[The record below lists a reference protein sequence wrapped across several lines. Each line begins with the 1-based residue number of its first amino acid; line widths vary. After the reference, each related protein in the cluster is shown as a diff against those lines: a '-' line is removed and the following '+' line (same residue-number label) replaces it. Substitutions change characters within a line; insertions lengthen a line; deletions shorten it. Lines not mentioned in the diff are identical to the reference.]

1 MAKQLRA
8 MNHFGTLRKL
18 DIRVKEKLQMS
29 RKYLGVVVFLHTI
42 FLVLKILTRS
52 TLTLEVF
59 FFERVPSLLREV
71 TGGVHI
77 DDVYPMDIPLILGW
91 IRKLKVPFSTKWIVV
106 NYDEIAAN
114 EDQFEINWM
123 PYKRLPQTALPAYC
137 PRNFLRMALCRT
149 VLVCYEKM
157 VHHTPNLSPK
167 QYGVVSIQGSFPQ
180 LPKIRSRQSRCGPKR
195 VVNDWTLYRKY
206 IKYITNWNDRY
217 QGFVE
222 QFSNYQPFDSIKLFV
237 LFFSGESPPHTAED
251 QEEEQGEQLR
261 PLTHATNQGSAF
273 DFFNF
278 NHSLLEIFFNHCV
291 VVDHVEEQ
299 QHADHIEEKKQQIE
313 LNPVEEEQ
321 QEQQLSPLTHATYD
335 HVEEQQHADHI
346 EEEDQQTE
354 LNPVEEE
361 QQGQHLSPLTHATYD
376 HVEEQQHADHIVKIK
391 RNELM
396 KSRLE
401 TATEDATGS
410 KTGSPSHDM
419 DMSQGVEGVGNEHAT
434 EIQARQLEERA
445 SRLERIFAEL
455 KAARFGHK

>member
-137 PRNFLRMALCRT
+137 PHHVEEQQHADHIE
-149 VLVCYEKM
+149 EK
-157 VHHTPNLSPK
+157 
-167 QYGVVSIQGSFPQ
+167 
-180 LPKIRSRQSRCGPKR
+180 
-195 VVNDWTLYRKY
+195 
-206 IKYITNWNDRY
+206 
-217 QGFVE
+217 E
-222 QFSNYQPFDSIKLFV
+222 QQIELNPV
-237 LFFSGESPPHTAED
+237 
-251 QEEEQGEQLR
+251 EEEQQGQQLS
-261 PLTHATNQGSAF
+261 PLTHATYGNVF
-273 DFFNF
+273 FYLIFITVYLKYFFNRG
-278 NHSLLEIFFNHCV
+278 V
-291 VVDHVEEQ
+291 VADHVEEQ
-299 QHADHIEEKKQQIE
+299 QHADHIEEVEQQTE
-313 LNPVEEEQ
+313 LNPVEEE
-321 QEQQLSPLTHATYD
+321 EHGQQLSPLTHTTYD
-335 HVEEQQHADHI
+335 LVEEQQHADHI
-346 EEEDQQTE
+346 E
-354 LNPVEEE
+354 
-361 QQGQHLSPLTHATYD
+361 
-376 HVEEQQHADHIVKIK
+376 KIK

-401 TATEDATGS
+401 TATEDASGS
-410 KTGSPSHDM
+410 ETGSPSHDM

-434 EIQARQLEERA
+434 EIQGLQLEERA

-455 KAARFGHK
+455 KAARLGHK

>member
-29 RKYLGVVVFLHTI
+29 RKYLGGDDFCNSI
-42 FLVLKILTRS
+42 
-52 TLTLEVF
+52 
-59 FFERVPSLLREV
+59 
-71 TGGVHI
+71 GGVHI

-91 IRKLKVPFSTKWIVV
+91 IRKLKAPFSTKWIVV

-114 EDQFEINWM
+114 EDQLEINWM
-123 PYKRLPQTALPAYC
+123 SYKRPPQTALPAYC

-149 VLVCYEKM
+149 VLVCYEKV
-157 VHHTPNLSPK
+157 VHHTTNLSPK
-167 QYGVVSIQGSFPQ
+167 QYGVDSIQGSFPQ
-180 LPKIRSRQSRCGPKR
+180 LPKILSRQSR
-195 VVNDWTLYRKY
+195 W
-206 IKYITNWNDRY
+206 
-217 QGFVE
+217 
-222 QFSNYQPFDSIKLFV
+222 
-237 LFFSGESPPHTAED
+237 ESPPHTAED

-261 PLTHATNQGSAF
+261 PLSHATNQ
-273 DFFNF
+273 
-278 NHSLLEIFFNHCV
+278 
-291 VVDHVEEQ
+291 DHVEEQ
-299 QHADHIEEKKQQIE
+299 QHADHIEEKEQQIE

-361 QQGQHLSPLTHATYD
+361 QHGQQLSPLTHATYD
-376 HVEEQQHADHIVKIK
+376 IVEEQQHADHIEKIK

-410 KTGSPSHDM
+410 ETGSPSHDM
-419 DMSQGVEGVGNEHAT
+419 DMSQGVEGVGNKHAT
-434 EIQARQLEERA
+434 DIQGLQLEERA

-455 KAARFGHK
+455 KAARLGHK

>member
-1 MAKQLRA
+1 MRVQDFVKKTTLSCCGGRCQDLHREVGVTIAAAGTASPSSYPPPSTVSKVKVETAAKVKVETAANLPKIACPDWVAVAFSDEEIKGRRSCCCLLACSNWTSMAFSDEEIKYHVIHDESLMLLIIPVSSSSEMAKQLRA

-29 RKYLGVVVFLHTI
+29 RKYLG
-42 FLVLKILTRS
+42 
-52 TLTLEVF
+52 
-59 FFERVPSLLREV
+59 
-71 TGGVHI
+71 GGVHI

-137 PRNFLRMALCRT
+137 P
-149 VLVCYEKM
+149 
-157 VHHTPNLSPK
+157 H
-167 QYGVVSIQGSFPQ
+167 
-180 LPKIRSRQSRCGPKR
+180 
-195 VVNDWTLYRKY
+195 
-206 IKYITNWNDRY
+206 
-217 QGFVE
+217 
-222 QFSNYQPFDSIKLFV
+222 
-237 LFFSGESPPHTAED
+237 
-251 QEEEQGEQLR
+251 
-261 PLTHATNQGSAF
+261 
-273 DFFNF
+273 
-278 NHSLLEIFFNHCV
+278 
-291 VVDHVEEQ
+291 HVEEQ
-299 QHADHIEEKKQQIE
+299 QHADHIEEKEQQIE

-321 QEQQLSPLTHATYD
+321 QGQQLSPLTHATYD

-346 EEEDQQTE
+346 EEVEQQTE

-361 QQGQHLSPLTHATYD
+361 EHGQQLSPLTHTTYD
-376 HVEEQQHADHIVKIK
+376 LVEEQQHADHIEKIK

-401 TATEDATGS
+401 TATEDASGS
-410 KTGSPSHDM
+410 ETGSPSHDM

-434 EIQARQLEERA
+434 EIQGLQLEERA

-455 KAARFGHK
+455 KAARLGHK

>member
-137 PRNFLRMALCRT
+137 P
-149 VLVCYEKM
+149 
-157 VHHTPNLSPK
+157 H
-167 QYGVVSIQGSFPQ
+167 
-180 LPKIRSRQSRCGPKR
+180 
-195 VVNDWTLYRKY
+195 
-206 IKYITNWNDRY
+206 
-217 QGFVE
+217 
-222 QFSNYQPFDSIKLFV
+222 
-237 LFFSGESPPHTAED
+237 
-251 QEEEQGEQLR
+251 
-261 PLTHATNQGSAF
+261 
-273 DFFNF
+273 
-278 NHSLLEIFFNHCV
+278 
-291 VVDHVEEQ
+291 HVEEQ
-299 QHADHIEEKKQQIE
+299 QHADHIEEKEQQIE

-321 QEQQLSPLTHATYD
+321 QGQQLSPLTHATYD
-335 HVEEQQHADHI
+335 LVEEQQHADHI
-346 EEEDQQTE
+346 E
-354 LNPVEEE
+354 
-361 QQGQHLSPLTHATYD
+361 
-376 HVEEQQHADHIVKIK
+376 KIK

-401 TATEDATGS
+401 TATEDASGS
-410 KTGSPSHDM
+410 ETGSPSHDM

-434 EIQARQLEERA
+434 EIQGLQLEERA

-455 KAARFGHK
+455 KAARLGHK